1 MQHATGNSLLQ
12 PQRFLMMLI
21 LLFLLALMIDL
32 LSPVMKPF
40 IWAFIFA
47 YLFSPMVRKL
57 EETKRFTR
65 IRAVIVVFTLISLL
79 VWFAFLIILPVISG
93 QISSLLSKLPS
104 YLHWFN
110 NSVLQPIAKSL
121 HIDNLYW
128 DSESITLFIREHLDS
143 SGQIIKT
150 LADKLIGSA
159 GTLIAVLSYTLLI
172 PVITFYLMC
181 DWEKLLF
188 KIRELIPRRF
198 EATFCTLAKQSD
210 HVLGEFLRGQ
220 LLVMLGLGILY
231 SLGLS
236 ALGLDMAIPLGLF
249 AGLVSFV
256 PYLGL
261 IVGISL
267 AGILAVLQ
275 FQDIWHPLGV
285 ALVFTIAQSIEA
297 TILTPKLVGH
307 RTGLHPVTVMFAILA
322 GGHWFGFTGILVA
335 LPVAAVLN
343 VILSHYK
350 QRYLASQFYLS

>member
-1 MQHATGNSLLQ
+1 MGPSLLQ
-12 PQRFLMMLI
+12 PQRFFMMMI
-21 LLFLLALMIDL
+21 LLLLLAWVIHLF
-32 LSPVMKPF
+32 SPVMKPF
-40 IWAFIFA
+40 VWAFVFA
-47 YLFSPMVRKL
+47 YLFGPMVRKL
-57 EETKRFTR
+57 ESTKRFTR
-65 IRAVIVVFTLISLL
+65 IRAVIVVFILISLL

-93 QISSLLSKLPS
+93 QISSVLSKLPS
-104 YLHWFN
+104 YLQWLNTHA
-110 NSVLQPIAKSL
+110 LQPIAKLL
-121 HIDNLYW
+121 HIDSHYF
-128 DSESITLFIREHLDS
+128 DSESITQFIAQHLGS
-143 SGQIIKT
+143 SGQIIKSIG
-150 LADKLIGSA
+150 DKLIGSA
-159 GTLIAVLSYTLLI
+159 GTLISFLSYVLLI

-181 DWEKLLF
+181 DWEVLLF
-188 KIRELIPRRF
+188 KIRELIPKKH
-198 EATFCTLAKQSD
+198 EETFCTLAKQSD

-231 SLGLS
+231 ALGLS
-236 ALGLDMAIPLGLF
+236 LLGLEMAIPLGLF

-261 IVGISL
+261 IVGVTL

-322 GGHWFGFTGILVA
+322 GGHLFGFTGILVA

-350 QRYLASQFYLS
+350 QRYLSSNFYLS